1 MDDPSR
7 ALEELA
13 TDIRPVQGSTA
24 DHAAQCKARLEAMA
38 DS

>member
-13 TDIRPVQGSTA
+13 TDIRPVQ
-24 DHAAQCKARLEAMA
+24 DQRLIMLLNARQG
-38 DS
+38 